1 MTIHNPAHELTRQ
14 AQAAR
19 DLLAAMATLIDGD
32 EDVAMDLVEG
42 QTDFIEVVNS
52 LIAQEGEDAAHLAA
66 LMDFAEKLT
75 RRMARIETRVEKR
88 RNALLIALQTAG
100 ITKPIRGPF
109 GTVGLR
115 ATPPKPTVTDEALIP
130 DEFWKTPAR
139 VLDKRGIGAALKEGR
154 TIPGAELSNG
164 GVAITIR
171 MS

>member
-19 DLLAAMATLIDGD
+19 NLLAVHKSYVEED
-32 EDVAMDLVEG
+32 EDFAMDLIEG
-42 QTDFIEVVNS
+42 QTDLVEIVNVMA
-52 LIAQEGEDAAHLAA
+52 AQEGEDKAQVMA
-66 LMDFAEKLT
+66 LELYAEKLIARA
-75 RRMARIETRVEKR
+75 RRIDARIDKR
-88 RNALLIALQTAG
+88 RNLLLMALQTAG

-139 VLDKRGIGAALKEGR
+139 VLDKRALGVALKEGR

-164 GVAITIR
+164 GVSLSIR
-171 MS
+171 TN